1 MQVAARAGKAEG
13 ETLQTLQRG
22 IWVLDLLRENPS
34 GLTISQIASRLEVHR
49 TIVNR
54 LLTTLLNNGLIIRD
68 PAGRYALGPAIAR
81 YSVSI
86 APQLREVA
94 LVELRALTSRHGVTA
109 VLHLADNNEVAVLE
123 TTEPTGTDYFVGTR
137 VGSRHPLGTG
147 AGGIAILAARRAEPD
162 DASAVRRA
170 RAQGYAV
177 TRGELN
183 QGVLGIFA
191 PIRLEDGWV
200 EASIGILSLK
210 PMDTDLV
217 GADVVRAAG
226 AIAQELLRES
236 STALAGP
243 ESA

>member
-1 MQVAARAGKAEG
+1 MAAARAGKAEG

-22 IWVLDLLRENPS
+22 IWVLDLLMDNPA
-34 GLTISQIASRLEVHR
+34 GLTISQIATRLDVHR

-54 LLTTLLNNGLIIRD
+54 LLTTLLNNGLIVRD
-68 PAGRYALGPAIAR
+68 PAGRHALGPAIAR
-81 YSVSI
+81 YSVSV
-86 APQLREVA
+86 APQLREAA
-94 LVELRALTSRHGVTA
+94 LIELRALASRHGVTS
-109 VLHLADNNEVAVLE
+109 VLHLADNDEVVALE
-123 TTEPTGTDYFVGTR
+123 TAEPTGTDYFVGTR

-162 DASAVRRA
+162 DASAVKRA
-170 RAQGYAV
+170 RSQGYAV

-183 QGVLGIFA
+183 QGVLGVFA

-200 EASIGILSLK
+200 EASIGVLALK
-210 PMDTDLV
+210 SMDVDVV